1 MKNLTTEELVKTY
14 YQAMMEASEAGNHK
28 EVLSLYAEVG
38 NRSQEA
44 LIAAHGIRDEN
55 GERPFAQAIV
65 EAGLSLTAWKG
76 KLLTSSE
83 VHSVVDGVDFITTTH
98 IWENHTETTTKPF
111 SESEYMGWYNDGL
124 ITQSELYAKFES
136 IKNTGKN

>member
-1 MKNLTTEELVKTY
+1 MKNLTTEELAKF
-14 YQAMMEASEAGNHK
+14 YQAVMKASEAGNHK
-28 EVLSLYAEVG
+28 EVLSLFAEVG
-38 NRSQEA
+38 NQSQEVLLA
-44 LIAAHGIRDEN
+44 VHKSDGWK
-55 GERPFAQAIV
+55 PFAQAIV

-83 VHSVVDGVDFITTTH
+83 DHSVVDGVDFITTTH